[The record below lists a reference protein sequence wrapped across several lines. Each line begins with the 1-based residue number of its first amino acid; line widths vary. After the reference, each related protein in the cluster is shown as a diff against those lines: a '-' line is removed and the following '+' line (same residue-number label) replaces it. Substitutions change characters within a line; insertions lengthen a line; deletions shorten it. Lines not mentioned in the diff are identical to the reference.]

1 MIYRKLRIVYYVVLS
16 TMLLALLLQGAYAED
31 NIDNLIDSLKS
42 KDVETLDTQTT
53 RSLNPVKV
61 EDVYSALSKPVERQ
75 TYRGKK
81 ISLDLQD
88 ADVVNVLRLLAD
100 VGRVNIVFGSDVSG
114 KVTVNLKNIPWD
126 QALDIVLMTNGLD
139 KVRLG
144 NIIRV
149 ARSETITEE
158 ANKRLAAQ
166 KASDKVEPLVTR
178 IVPVNYSDIASIKES
193 ELIKNILS
201 DRGKIDIDERTNTLV
216 IHDIRKSVDQIE
228 TLVKRLDTRIPQVLI
243 EARIVEAADQFS
255 NEFGIQWGF
264 YRTANNKHWDN
275 TIFSASPA
283 HQSFFG
289 LNNPRTGNPILEG
302 GESAF
307 PTYGVNLPATD
318 VLDIPGKFGFN
329 IAKFT
334 SDSITALDLQLSAAE
349 SNGIAKVISSPRVMT
364 VDNREANIVQG
375 EDIPYLSVSQ
385 DGTQVQFVEANLELI
400 VTPHVTAE
408 NTILLK
414 LETHRDS
421 PNFENAVQGQPA
433 ITRNTAETELLLD
446 DGETT
451 VIGGI
456 YVVENSNTR
465 EGIPFLMDLPYLGW
479 LFSYEKNIVE
489 KKELLVFITP
499 KIIR

>member
-1 MIYRKLRIVYYVVLS
+1 
-16 TMLLALLLQGAYAED
+16 MLLTLPLQGAYAED
-31 NIDNLIDSLKS
+31 NIGTLIDSLKS
-42 KDVETLDTQTT
+42 KDVETQDTQTT

-75 TYRGKK
+75 PYRGKK

-149 ARSETITEE
+149 AKSETITEE
-158 ANKRLAAQ
+158 ANKRLAAM
-166 KASDKVEPLVTR
+166 KASDKVEPLLTR
-178 IVPVNYSDIASIKES
+178 IVPVNYSNIGAIKDS

-243 EARIVEAADQFS
+243 EARIVEAADQFAS
-255 NEFGIQWGF
+255 EFGIQWGF
-264 YRTANNKHWDN
+264 YRTAQSDHWDN
-275 TIFSASPA
+275 TIFSATPA

-289 LNNPRTGNPILEG
+289 LNDPRTGNPIMEG

-307 PTYGVNLPATD
+307 PGYGVNLPATD
-318 VLDIPGKFGFN
+318 VLDVPGKFGFN

-334 SDSITALDLQLSAAE
+334 SNSITALDLQLSAAE
-349 SNGIAKVISSPRVMT
+349 STGIAKVISSPRVMT

-456 YVVENSNTR
+456 YVVENSNVR
-465 EGIPFLMDLPYLGW
+465 EGIPFLMNLPYLGW
-479 LFSYEKNIVE
+479 LFSYEKNIVQ